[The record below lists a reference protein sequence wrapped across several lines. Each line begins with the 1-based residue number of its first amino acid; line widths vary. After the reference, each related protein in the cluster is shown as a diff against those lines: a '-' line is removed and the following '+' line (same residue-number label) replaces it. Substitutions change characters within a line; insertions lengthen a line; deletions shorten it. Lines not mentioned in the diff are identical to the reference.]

1 MSSSTMV
8 TRCIRHERDER
19 RRGGGLLA
27 RNMVNPLDRV
37 LNRNS
42 SKYLVG
48 SIEQVLGILGG
59 VDVV

>member
-1 MSSSTMV
+1 MV

-19 RRGGGLLA
+19 RRGGGGLLA

>member
-1 MSSSTMV
+1 M
-8 TRCIRHERDER
+8 RGGGG
-19 RRGGGLLA
+19 GGGLLA